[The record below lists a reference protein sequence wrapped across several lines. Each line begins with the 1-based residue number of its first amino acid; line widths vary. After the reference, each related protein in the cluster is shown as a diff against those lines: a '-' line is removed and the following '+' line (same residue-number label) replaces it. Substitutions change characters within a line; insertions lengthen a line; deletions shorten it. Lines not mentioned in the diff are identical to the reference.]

1 MNLLQYVFVLDS
13 GFDMDAVRARVAEK
27 RHVVDELPGLRW
39 KAWLLSEPLAGH
51 VQLKTYAPLY
61 LFDSGDHAA
70 AFLAGPIFRGVTD
83 RFGWTRPHAGLPL
96 GVHDRGLAEARSA
109 TLSTKPLQDH
119 AALAAAQGA
128 APALAEGEL
137 ARVRML
143 LPGSMQL
150 RTFRFWRQPPR
161 AHPGV
166 GEQTIYEVAAIS
178 RPA

>member
-1 MNLLQYVFVLDS
+1 VNLLQYIFVLDS

-27 RHVVDELPGLRW
+27 RHVVDDLPGLRW

-61 LFDSGDHAA
+61 LFDSGEAAA

-96 GVHDRGLAEARSA
+96 GLQDAGLSQARSA
-109 TLSTKPLQDH
+109 TLSTAPLQDH
-119 AALAAAQGA
+119 EALVAAAQ
-128 APALAEGEL
+128 APLALAEGEVG
-137 ARVRML
+137 RVRML
-143 LPGSMQL
+143 HTATMQL
-150 RTFRFWRQPPR
+150 RTFRFWRLPPQ
-161 AHPGV
+161 AHPAV
-166 GEQTIYEVAAIS
+166 GEQTLYEVAALS